1 MHVVFGD
8 AAPLQAFPRGL
19 TAGFTQFLI
28 PDSAVLNPIPFVT
41 KTRIATRKSN
51 AASMVEPLIVPLE
64 GVGDSTS
71 ALNAAVV
78 TR

>member
-1 MHVVFGD
+1 MYVVFGD

-19 TAGFTQFLI
+19 TAGFTQFL
-28 PDSAVLNPIPFVT
+28 IPFVT